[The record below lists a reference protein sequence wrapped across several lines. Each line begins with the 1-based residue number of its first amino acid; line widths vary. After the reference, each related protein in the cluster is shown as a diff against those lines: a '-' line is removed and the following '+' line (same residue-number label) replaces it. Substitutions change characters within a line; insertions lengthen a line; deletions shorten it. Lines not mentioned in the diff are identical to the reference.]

1 MMSMDQ
7 KQAAA
12 EQVRA
17 HLVMVR
23 GGAPFLSSVDSR
35 LLVNW
40 LDESVPVDVIL
51 TAIEV
56 VAARRSKARIKRPLS
71 LNAVKSVVKR
81 GVKQQEGGTV
91 FRADSAALG
100 RLIERLQSSEAPG
113 LEGVALELKGL
124 GARGLGPEQMLAESL
139 EIARKFHEWAWE
151 TADQEVLL
159 SEARNELGD
168 LASMLSAERF
178 KTATEEVAR
187 DNLRKRTKLL
197 SATHLSQVFRT

>member
-23 GGAPFLSSVDSR
+23 GGAPFLSPIDSR

-40 LDESVPVDVIL
+40 LDEAVPVDVIL

-71 LNAVKSVVKR
+71 LNAVKSVVKK
-81 GVKQQEGGTV
+81 GAKEKVSGETFTTDLDAV
-91 FRADSAALG
+91 G
-100 RLIERLQSSEAPG
+100 RLIQRLKSSEDPG
-113 LEGVALELKGL
+113 LEGVAQELKSL
-124 GARGLGPEQMLAESL
+124 QRRGLGPE
-139 EIARKFHEWAWE
+139 H
-151 TADQEVLL
+151 LL
-159 SEARNELGD
+159 SEALEVARRFHERAWDEADQVELLSQAREELGD

-178 KTATEEVAR
+178 KTAAEEVAR

-197 SATHLSQVFRT
+197 SATHLSQVFRS

>member
-23 GGAPFLSSVDSR
+23 GGAPFLSPVDSR

-40 LDESVPVDVIL
+40 LDEAVPVDVIL

-71 LNAVKSVVKR
+71 LNAVKAVVKR
-81 GVKQQEGGTV
+81 GAKKGGSESVRT
-91 FRADSAALG
+91 DSEALD
-100 RLIERLQSSEAPG
+100 RLIQRLENSETPG
-113 LEGVALELKGL
+113 MDGVAQKLRGL
-124 GARGLGPEQMLAESL
+124 GGRGLGPSQMLAEAL
-139 EIARKFHEWAWE
+139 EIARQFHESAWE
-151 TADQEVLL
+151 TADQEALL
-159 SEARNELGD
+159 AEAREELGD
-168 LASMLSAERF
+168 LAAMLSAERF
-178 KTATEEVAR
+178 KTAAEEVAR

-197 SATHLSQVFRT
+197 SATNLSQVFRT